1 MILKE
6 IPRPIDLIL
15 QKKQN
20 KILRKKQLKI
30 SLNYLINNPISDN
43 QRIENYEKILK
54 LLIIELLD

>member
-1 MILKE
+1 MILKK
-6 IPRPIDLIL
+6 IPTPTDLIL